1 LFVFL
6 NSQGLVEP
14 CCQWLRSPSQE
25 YVLCLASV
33 ASWQRLLQMC
43 RFRACLGRFST
54 CARKKKSWS
63 GKYLDYPRY
72 ILFFLIHLF
81 ICAYIV
87 WAILSPISPHF
98 QAEPF
103 LPFSLIVLKRRH
115 KQ

>member
-6 NSQGLVEP
+6 NSHGLVEP

-72 ILFFLIHLF
+72 ILFFFNSFIHMCIHCLGHSLPYIPSLPGRTFSALF
-81 ICAYIV
+81 SNCV
-87 WAILSPISPHF
+87 
-98 QAEPF
+98 EE
-103 LPFSLIVLKRRH
+103 KT
-115 KQ
+115 